1 MYLGDILIK
10 EQLIIE
16 IVILKNWNIETLPK
30 VLLR

>member
-16 IVILKNWNIETLPK
+16 IVILKNWNIETLSK